1 MPTHMAQDAQDAIT
15 YAIKFAWASE
25 TYEVHSW
32 MLLLALLREDKGVA
46 ALALSDLGLT
56 DTYGAWHEVLWA
68 LNAAEGLTPR
78 AFTARMHWARRARR
92 VADGSL
98 RFAAMAGRDKVRA
111 HDLLLALAASEA
123 VLPALFPDLDMSFAS
138 VRRAVEKRAG
148 ERYDLPGEDAGG
160 ALDSKDDI
168 FA

>member
-1 MPTHMAQDAQDAIT
+1 MAPDAAAALS
-15 YAIKFAWASE
+15 YAIKFAWTAE

-32 MLLLALLREDKGVA
+32 MLLLALLRDDKGVSA
-46 ALALSDLGLT
+46 QALSDCGLA

-68 LNAAEGLTPR
+68 LNAAEGLQPR

-98 RFAAMAGRDKVRA
+98 RFAAMAGRDKVCA

-123 VLPALFPDLDMSFAS
+123 VLPALFPDLDLSFER
-138 VRRAVEKRAG
+138 VRRAVEGRAG
-148 ERYDLPGEDAGG
+148 ERYVTPEELAAGGG
-160 ALDSKDDI
+160 ALESKDDI